1 MSVKSALRIK
11 INGQWVAVPVMIGDA
26 EIDGVV
32 RYDGAQTL
40 TEEEKAIARENIGA
54 GTGGDVEIPNDNLV
68 NGETTGSLQGIKCRA
83 YYGDWAVA
91 LGYETEASNFGAFA
105 AGHGAEAKGWGSVA
119 LGSHTIAEG
128 DNAFAVGTVTKAYG
142 SGSFAQGQYTN
153 AYGYFSHVE
162 GEYTIARGKAQHV
175 QGKYNIEDNDDRY
188 AHVVGNGYYDND
200 MEEYCRSNAHTLDW
214 EGNGWFAG
222 SVYVGGTGQ
231 DDETARKLITQAD
244 MEAYVNEAI
253 LGGAW

>member
-1 MSVKSALRIK
+1 MSVKSALKIK

-54 GTGGDVEIPNDNLV
+54 GIGGDVEIPNDNLV
-68 NGETTGSLQGIKCRA
+68 NGGYQGSLRGVYCNA
-83 YYGDWAVA
+83 SSWFATAFGNSTVA
-91 LGYETEASNFGAFA
+91 DATAAFATGQHTGAFKDNSFTMGNNTQA
-105 AGHGAEAKGWGSVA
+105 WGENQFVHGRRNIS
-119 LGSHTIAEG
+119 
-128 DNAFAVGTVTKAYG
+128 DYGT
-142 SGSFAQGQYTN
+142 
-153 AYGYFSHVE
+153 
-162 GEYTIARGKAQHV
+162 
-175 QGKYNIEDNDDRY
+175 Y
-188 AHVVGNGYYDND
+188 AHIVGNGIDKD
-200 MEEYCRSNAHTLDW
+200 SNAYTLDW
-214 EGNGWFAG
+214 DGNGWFAG

-231 DDETARKLITQAD
+231 DDATARKLITQAD